1 MLNFDEVS
9 YDKNIKYNESLKDG
23 NIKIDME
30 TLKFHNSLYSKHN
43 LSDFILVDKKPKK

>member
-1 MLNFDEVS
+1 MLNFDDVS
-9 YDKNIKYNESLKDG
+9 YDKTIKYNESLKDE
-23 NIKIDME
+23 KIDME